1 MLVSIIVGQA
11 VRNNDFWDRTDE
23 LKDIWNAIESGSHIL
38 ISAPRR
44 VGKTSIMYKLLDEP
58 KTNYIPVYIDTESAD
73 SQNEFWQKL
82 FHALR
87 EEDFVNGLQNLA
99 KIWWSKLTTIKIT
112 KISATG
118 VEFGDGECLDY
129 KEAFKR
135 LIKDLDSDKKL
146 IIMIDEFAQTI
157 ENIIKYEDQGI
168 KSAISLLKAHREL
181 RQDINFSQKV
191 TFIYAG
197 SIGLESVVA
206 KMDAIK
212 HINDLNSIKISP
224 LSQSEAQEFTQQLFA
239 NNNIDIAGDEIIY
252 LLDKVEWLIPF
263 YIQLLAQEIKKL
275 YRKESVVN
283 PQVIDQAIENA
294 LQHRQ
299 HFETWLSKIKTAFKK
314 KDYLFAKEILNTI
327 SEDMCMESLKIAN
340 IAAKHSLNDDD
351 AKEIIHSLIYDGY
364 INNNDN
370 PKEYRFNSAI
380 LRMWWNK
387 NVAN

>member
-1 MLVSIIVGQA
+1 MSIIVGQA
-11 VRNNDFWDRTDE
+11 VRNSDFWDRSDE
-23 LKDIWNAIESGSHIL
+23 LEDIWDAIESSSHIL

-44 VGKTSIMYKLLDEP
+44 VGKTSIMYKVLDEP
-58 KTNYIPVYIDTESAD
+58 KANYIPVYIDTESAD

-82 FHALR
+82 FHALT
-87 EEDFVNGLQNLA
+87 EEDFVNGLENSA
-99 KIWWSKLTTIKIT
+99 KTLWSKLKAIKIT

-118 VEFGDGECLDY
+118 VELGDGELLDY
-129 KEAFKR
+129 KQAFKR

-157 ENIIKYEDQGI
+157 ENIIKYEDEGI

-181 RQDINFSQKV
+181 RQDIKFSQKV

-224 LSQSEAQEFTQQLFA
+224 LSLSEAQAFTQQLFA
-239 NNNIDIAGDEIIY
+239 NNNVNITQDDIIY
-252 LLDKVEWLIPF
+252 LLDKIEWLIPF
-263 YIQLLAQEIKKL
+263 YIQLMAQEIKKL
-275 YRKESVVN
+275 HRKE
-283 PQVIDQAIENA
+283 PQVTPQLIDQAIDNS

-299 HFETWLSKIKTAFKK
+299 HFETWLSKIKTAFKNN
-314 KDYLFAKEILNTI
+314 DYLFAKEILNTI
-327 SEDMCMESLKIAN
+327 SENRRMESLKIAN
-340 IAAKHSLNDDD
+340 IAAKHSLDDDD

-364 INNNDN
+364 INNSDN
-370 PKEYRFNSAI
+370 PREYRFNSPI

>member
-1 MLVSIIVGQA
+1 MSIIVGQA
-11 VRNNDFWDRTDE
+11 VRNSDFWDRTDE
-23 LKDIWNAIESGSHIL
+23 LEDIWDAIESGSHIL

-44 VGKTSIMYKLLDEP
+44 VGKTSIMYKVLDKP

-73 SQNEFWQKL
+73 SQNEFWHKL
-82 FHALR
+82 FHALM
-87 EEDFVNGLQNLA
+87 EEDFVNGLQNSAKTLLA
-99 KIWWSKLTTIKIT
+99 KLINIKIT

-118 VEFGDGECLDY
+118 VEFADGEVLDY

-157 ENIIKYEDQGI
+157 ENIIKYEDDGI
-168 KSAISLLKAHREL
+168 KSATSLLKAHREL
-181 RQDINFSQKV
+181 RQDIKFSQKV

-224 LSQSEAQEFTQQLFA
+224 LSRLEAQEFAKQLFA
-239 NNNIDIAGDEIIY
+239 NNKINIAHDEIVY
-252 LLDKVEWLIPF
+252 LLDKIEWLIPF
-263 YIQLLAQEIKKL
+263 YIQLLAQEIRKL
-275 YRKESVVN
+275 HRKSPNVT
-283 PQVIDQAIENA
+283 PKMIDQAIDNS

-299 HFETWLSKIKTAFKK
+299 HFETWFSKIKVAFKND
-314 KDYLFAKEILNTI
+314 DYLFAKEILNTI
-327 SEDMCMESLKIAN
+327 SDHRSMESLSIAN
-340 IAAKHSLNDDD
+340 IAAKHSLTDDD

-370 PKEYRFNSAI
+370 PREYRFNSPI
-380 LRMWWNK
+380 LRLWWNK

>member
-1 MLVSIIVGQA
+1 MSIIVGQA
-11 VRNNDFWDRTDE
+11 VRNSDFWDRTDE
-23 LKDIWNAIESGSHIL
+23 LEDIWDAIESGSHIL

-44 VGKTSIMYKLLDEP
+44 VGKTSIMYKVLDEP

-82 FHALR
+82 FHALM
-87 EEDFVNGLQNLA
+87 EEDFVNGLKNSA
-99 KIWWSKLTTIKIT
+99 KTLWSKLKTIKIT

-118 VEFGDGECLDY
+118 VEFGDGEVLDY

-135 LIKDLDSDKKL
+135 LIKGLDSDKKL

-157 ENIIKYEDQGI
+157 ENIIKYEDEGI

-181 RQDINFSQKV
+181 RQDIKFSQKV

-224 LSQSEAQEFTQQLFA
+224 LSLSEAQEFTKQLFA
-239 NNNIDIAGDEIIY
+239 NNNINVTHDAIIY
-252 LLDKVEWLIPF
+252 LLDKIEWLIPF
-263 YIQLLAQEIKKL
+263 YIQLIAQEIKKL
-275 YRKESVVN
+275 HRKEPKVTS
-283 PQVIDQAIENA
+283 QMIEQAIDNS

-299 HFETWLSKIKTAFKK
+299 HFETWLSKIKTAFKNN
-314 KDYLFAKEILNTI
+314 DYLFAKEILNTI
-327 SEDMCMESLKIAN
+327 SENMSMESRNIAN
-340 IAAKHSLNDDD
+340 IAAKHSLSDDD

-370 PKEYRFNSAI
+370 PREYRFNSAI

>member
-1 MLVSIIVGQA
+1 MSIIVGQA
-11 VRNNDFWDRTDE
+11 VRNSDFWDRTDE
-23 LKDIWNAIESGSHIL
+23 LEDIWDAIESGSHIL

-44 VGKTSIMYKLLDEP
+44 VGKTSIMYKVLDEP

-82 FHALR
+82 FHALI
-87 EEDFVNGLQNLA
+87 EEDFVNGLKNSA
-99 KIWWSKLTTIKIT
+99 KTLWSKLTTIKIT

-118 VEFGDGECLDY
+118 VEFGNGELLNY

-157 ENIIKYEDQGI
+157 ENIIKYEDEGI
-168 KSAISLLKAHREL
+168 KSATSLLKTHREL
-181 RQDINFSQKV
+181 RQDIKFSQKV

-206 KMDAIK
+206 KMGATK
-212 HINDLNSIKISP
+212 HINDLNSIKILP
-224 LSQSEAQEFTQQLFA
+224 LSLPEAQEFTQQLFA
-239 NNNIDIAGDEIIY
+239 NNNITIKHDDIIY
-252 LLDKVEWLIPF
+252 LLNKIEWLIPF
-263 YIQLLAQEIKKL
+263 YIQLIAQEIRKL
-275 YRKESVVN
+275 YRKDPMVN
-283 PQVIDQAIENA
+283 RQMVDQAIDSS

-299 HFETWLSKIKTAFKK
+299 HFETWLSKIKTAFKN

-327 SEDMCMESLKIAN
+327 SENMSMESLNIAN

-351 AKEIIHSLIYDGY
+351 AKEIIHSLVYDGY

-370 PKEYRFNSAI
+370 SKEYRFNSAI

>member
-1 MLVSIIVGQA
+1 MSIIVGQA
-11 VRNNDFWDRTDE
+11 VRNSDFWDRTDE
-23 LKDIWNAIESGSHIL
+23 LDDIWDAIESGSHIL

-44 VGKTSIMYKLLDEP
+44 VGKTSIMYKVLDEP

-82 FHALR
+82 FHALI
-87 EEDFVNGLQNLA
+87 EEDFVNGLKNSA
-99 KIWWSKLTTIKIT
+99 KTLWSKLTTIKIT

-118 VEFGDGECLDY
+118 VEFGNGELLNY

-157 ENIIKYEDQGI
+157 ENIIKYEDEGI
-168 KSAISLLKAHREL
+168 KSAASLLKTHREL
-181 RQDINFSQKV
+181 RQDIKFSQKV

-212 HINDLNSIKISP
+212 HINDLNSIKILP
-224 LSQSEAQEFTQQLFA
+224 LSLPEAQEFTQQLFA
-239 NNNIDIAGDEIIY
+239 KNNITIRHDEIIY
-252 LLDKVEWLIPF
+252 LLDKIEWLIPF
-263 YIQLLAQEIKKL
+263 YIQLIAQEIRKL
-275 YRKESVVN
+275 YRKDPMVN
-283 PQVIDQAIENA
+283 RQMVDQAIDSS

-299 HFETWLSKIKTAFKK
+299 HFETWLSKIKTAFKN

-327 SEDMCMESLKIAN
+327 SENMSMESLNIAN

-351 AKEIIHSLIYDGY
+351 AKEIIHSLVYDGY

>member
-1 MLVSIIVGQA
+1 MSIIVGQA
-11 VRNNDFWDRTDE
+11 VRNSDFWDRTDE
-23 LKDIWNAIESGSHIL
+23 LEDIWNAIESGSHIL

-44 VGKTSIMYKLLDEP
+44 VGKTSIMYKVLDEP

-82 FHALR
+82 FHALI
-87 EEDFVNGLQNLA
+87 EEDFVNGLKNSA
-99 KIWWSKLTTIKIT
+99 KTLWSKLTTIKIT

-118 VEFGDGECLDY
+118 VEFGNGEVLNY

-157 ENIIKYEDQGI
+157 ENIIKYEDEGI

-181 RQDINFSQKV
+181 RQDIKFSQKV

-212 HINDLNSIKISP
+212 HIIDLNSIKISP
-224 LSQSEAQEFTQQLFA
+224 LSLSEAQEFTQQLFA
-239 NNNIDIAGDEIIY
+239 NNNITIRHDEIIY
-252 LLDKVEWLIPF
+252 LLDKIEWLIPF
-263 YIQLLAQEIKKL
+263 YIQLLAQEIRKL
-275 YRKESVVN
+275 YRKDPMVN
-283 PQVIDQAIENA
+283 PQMIDQAIDNS

-299 HFETWLSKIKTAFKK
+299 HFETWLSKIKTAFKN

-327 SEDMCMESLKIAN
+327 SENMSMESLNIAN
-340 IAAKHSLNDDD
+340 IAAKHSFNDDD
-351 AKEIIHSLIYDGY
+351 AKEIIHSLVYDGY

-370 PKEYRFNSAI
+370 SKEYRFNSAI

>member
-1 MLVSIIVGQA
+1 MSIIVGQA
-11 VRNNDFWDRTDE
+11 VRNSDFWDRTDE
-23 LKDIWNAIESGSHIL
+23 LEDIWDAIESGSHIL

-44 VGKTSIMYKLLDEP
+44 VGKTSIMYKVLDEP

-82 FHALR
+82 FHALM
-87 EEDFVNGLQNLA
+87 EEDFVNGLKNSANTL
-99 KIWWSKLTTIKIT
+99 WSKLKTIKIT

-118 VEFGDGECLDY
+118 VEFGDGEVLDY

-135 LIKDLDSDKKL
+135 LIKGLDSDKKL

-157 ENIIKYEDQGI
+157 ENIIKYEDEGI

-181 RQDINFSQKV
+181 RQDIKFSQKV

-224 LSQSEAQEFTQQLFA
+224 LSRSEAREFTKQLFA
-239 NNNIDIAGDEIIY
+239 NNNINVSHDAIIY
-252 LLDKVEWLIPF
+252 LLDKIEWLIPF
-263 YIQLLAQEIKKL
+263 YIQLMAQEIKKL
-275 YRKESVVN
+275 HRKEPKVT
-283 PQVIDQAIENA
+283 PQMIDQAIDNS

-299 HFETWLSKIKTAFKK
+299 HFETWLSKIKTAFKNN
-314 KDYLFAKEILNTI
+314 DYLFAKEILNTI
-327 SEDMCMESLKIAN
+327 SENMSMESRNIAN

-370 PKEYRFNSAI
+370 PREYRFNSAI

>member
-1 MLVSIIVGQA
+1 MSIIVGQA
-11 VRNNDFWDRTDE
+11 VRNSDFWDRTDE
-23 LKDIWNAIESGSHIL
+23 LADIWDAIESGSHIL

-44 VGKTSIMYKLLDEP
+44 VGKTSIMYKMLDEP
-58 KTNYIPVYIDTESAD
+58 KINYIPIYIDTESAD

-82 FHALR
+82 FHALI
-87 EEDFVNGLQNLA
+87 EEDFVNGLKNSA
-99 KIWWSKLTTIKIT
+99 KILWSKLTTIKIT

-118 VEFGDGECLDY
+118 VEFGDGELLDY

-157 ENIIKYEDQGI
+157 ENIIKYENKGI

-224 LSQSEAQEFTQQLFA
+224 LSRSEAQEFAKQLFA
-239 NNNIDIAGDEIIY
+239 NNNINISHDEIVY
-252 LLDKVEWLIPF
+252 LLDKIEWLIPF
-263 YIQLLAQEIKKL
+263 YIQLLAQEIRKL
-275 YRKESVVN
+275 HRKSPKVT
-283 PQVIDQAIENA
+283 PTMIDQAIDNS

-299 HFETWLSKIKTAFKK
+299 HFETWFSKIKTAFKK
-314 KDYLFAKEILNTI
+314 NDYLFAKEILNTI
-327 SEDMCMESLKIAN
+327 SENRSMESLSIAN
-340 IAAKHSLNDDD
+340 IAAKHSLKEDD
-351 AKEIIHSLIYDGY
+351 AKEIMHSLIYDGY
-364 INNNDN
+364 INNSDN
-370 PKEYRFNSAI
+370 PREYRFNSPI

>member
-1 MLVSIIVGQA
+1 MSIIVGQA
-11 VRNNDFWDRTDE
+11 VRNSDFWDRTDE
-23 LKDIWNAIESGSHIL
+23 LADIWDAIESGSHIL

-44 VGKTSIMYKLLDEP
+44 VGKTSIMYKVLDKP

-73 SQNEFWQKL
+73 SQNEFWHKL
-82 FHALR
+82 FHALM
-87 EEDFVNGLQNLA
+87 EEDFVNGLQNSAKTLLA
-99 KIWWSKLTTIKIT
+99 KLINIKIT

-118 VEFGDGECLDY
+118 VEFADGEVLDY

-157 ENIIKYEDQGI
+157 ENIIKYEDDGI
-168 KSAISLLKAHREL
+168 KSATSLLKAHREL
-181 RQDINFSQKV
+181 RQDIKFSQKV

-224 LSQSEAQEFTQQLFA
+224 LSRLEAQEFAKQLFA
-239 NNNIDIAGDEIIY
+239 NNKINIAHDEIVY
-252 LLDKVEWLIPF
+252 LLDKIEWLIPF
-263 YIQLLAQEIKKL
+263 YIQLLAQEIRKL
-275 YRKESVVN
+275 HRKSPNVT
-283 PQVIDQAIENA
+283 PKMIDQAIDNS

-299 HFETWLSKIKTAFKK
+299 HFETWFSKIKVAFKND
-314 KDYLFAKEILNTI
+314 DYLFAKEILNTI
-327 SEDMCMESLKIAN
+327 SDHRSMESLSIAN
-340 IAAKHSLNDDD
+340 IAAKHSLTDDD

-370 PKEYRFNSAI
+370 PREYRFNSPI
-380 LRMWWNK
+380 LRLWWNK

>member
-1 MLVSIIVGQA
+1 MSIIVGQA
-11 VRNNDFWDRTDE
+11 VRNSDFWDRTDE
-23 LKDIWNAIESGSHIL
+23 LEDIWDAIESGSHIL

-44 VGKTSIMYKLLDEP
+44 VGKTSIMYKVLDEP

-82 FHALR
+82 FHALM
-87 EEDFVNGLQNLA
+87 EEDFVNGLKNSA
-99 KIWWSKLTTIKIT
+99 KTLWSKLKTIKIT

-118 VEFGDGECLDY
+118 VEFGDGEVLDY

-135 LIKDLDSDKKL
+135 LIKSLDSDKKL

-157 ENIIKYEDQGI
+157 ENIIKYEDEGI

-181 RQDINFSQKV
+181 RQDIKFSQKV
-191 TFIYAG
+191 TVIYAG

-224 LSQSEAQEFTQQLFA
+224 LSLSEAQEFTKQLFA
-239 NNNIDIAGDEIIY
+239 NNNINVTDDGIIY
-252 LLDKVEWLIPF
+252 LLEKIEWLIPF
-263 YIQLLAQEIKKL
+263 YIQLIAQEIKKL
-275 YRKESVVN
+275 HRKEPKVT
-283 PQVIDQAIENA
+283 PQMIEQAIDNS

-299 HFETWLSKIKTAFKK
+299 HFETWLSKIKTAFKNN
-314 KDYLFAKEILNTI
+314 DYLFAKEILNTI
-327 SEDMCMESLKIAN
+327 SENMSMESRNIAN

-370 PKEYRFNSAI
+370 PREYRFNSAI

>member
-1 MLVSIIVGQA
+1 MSIIVGQA
-11 VRNNDFWDRTDE
+11 VRNSDFWDRTHE
-23 LKDIWNAIESGSHIL
+23 LEDLWDAIESGSHIL

-82 FHALR
+82 FHALI
-87 EEDFVNGLQNLA
+87 EEDFVNSLKNSA
-99 KIWWSKLTTIKIT
+99 KTLWSKLTTIKIT

-118 VEFGDGECLDY
+118 VKFGDGERLDY
-129 KEAFKR
+129 KKAFKR

-146 IIMIDEFAQTI
+146 IIMIDEFAQSI
-157 ENIIKYEDQGI
+157 ENIIKYENT

-181 RQDINFSQKV
+181 RQDIKFSDKV

-206 KMDAIK
+206 KMGAIK

-224 LSQSEAQEFTQQLFA
+224 LSLSEAQEFTQQLFTNNHITITPA
-239 NNNIDIAGDEIIY
+239 NIHY
-252 LLDKVEWLIPF
+252 LLDKIEWLIPF
-263 YIQLLAQEIKKL
+263 YIQLLAQEIKRL
-275 YRKESVVN
+275 QRKESRVT
-283 PQVIDQAIENA
+283 PQMIDQAIESS
-294 LQHRQ
+294 LQYRQ
-299 HFETWLSKIKTAFKK
+299 HFETWLSRIKTAFKK
-314 KDYLFAKEILNTI
+314 NDYLFAKEILNTI
-327 SEDMCMESLKIAN
+327 SENRTMESLSIAN
-340 IAAKHSLNDDD
+340 IAAKHSLDDDD
-351 AKEIIHSLIYDGY
+351 AKEIIHSLVYDGY

-370 PKEYRFNSAI
+370 PKEYCFNSAL
-380 LRMWWNK
+380 LRLWWNK